1 MPTTNTLIGIPI
13 VLMIPAFL
21 LWAALSWRVWRQN
34 GGRIDPA
41 DYRMVV
47 TIFLFV
53 TAINVA
59 DFARVRFNVSIWTF
73 APERVS
79 WWIVAFRWAWAASVW
94 WGTIVLYGR
103 LLPRLWRRV
112 RSSRV
117 RRPPDGDPY
126 LTGAPPA
133 SVSPLPKGPDRERM
147 TYLNSRLRQISDD
160 LNGIVTRIERD
171 EHPLLPRPY
180 RRDH

>member
-1 MPTTNTLIGIPI
+1 MPGVNTLIGIPI

-21 LWAALSWRVWRQN
+21 LWAALSWRIWRQN

-47 TIFLFV
+47 TLFLFV
-53 TAINVA
+53 TAINII
-59 DFARVRFNVSIWTF
+59 DIARVRFHVAIG
-73 APERVS
+73 PLPPDRVS
-79 WWIVAFRWAWAASVW
+79 WWIVAARWAWASSVW

-117 RRPPDGDPY
+117 RRPPEGDPY
-126 LTGAPPA
+126 LSGPPPPGQ
-133 SVSPLPKGPDRERM
+133 PLPKGPDRERL
-147 TYLNSRLRQISDD
+147 THLNSRLRQISDD

-171 EHPLLPRPY
+171 ENPLLPRAY
-180 RRDH
+180 RRNSK